1 MYSSLIFFSVQPLPF
16 KNKGVC
22 SRRPHAKSIT
32 TACEYLLFF
41 LLNLYMHIRFL
52 MLFISLFVLLLL
64 KGDVDVLCGGPPCQG
79 ISGLNRFRNR
89 DDPLNDDKNRQLV
102 TFMNIV
108 SYLRPKFV
116 LMENV
121 VDILQF
127 AEGYLG
133 RYAVSRLVAM
143 NYQSR
148 LGIML
153 AGCYGLPQFRMRTF
167 LWGALTTMVCFNIL
181 CHFQFFLQIYF

>member
-1 MYSSLIFFSVQPLPF
+1 MFSDCPFKIKEFVQEGHMRKVLPLPVSTCYSFSVIL
-16 KNKGVC
+16 
-22 SRRPHAKSIT
+22 
-32 TACEYLLFF
+32 YL
-41 LLNLYMHIRFL
+41 NIRFL
-52 MLFISLFVLLLL
+52 MLFICSVILL

-133 RYAVSRLVAM
+133 RYALSRLVAM

-167 LWGALTTMVCFNIL
+167 IWGGLTTMVCFNIL
-181 CHFQFFLQIYF
+181 CHFQFLLQIYF